1 MKKPE
6 DMKKPFEEKHFED
19 VDLMIDFYDYFE
31 DAEILAETI
40 NDIDY
45 KYLELYC
52 KNPNCDCT
60 EITLEIYQD
69 DNFLGNARYDYKL
82 QRLTTQL
89 NHLINLDTLIEF
101 SKFFEIKHEF
111 VKSIFEDESM
121 NREIAA
127 ITTEIKGYK
136 KEIKSYKEDIKGY
149 KEEVRHYDKEIKHLK
164 SNKIGRNQPCPCGSG
179 KKYKR
184 CCLAK

>member
-1 MKKPE
+1 
-6 DMKKPFEEKHFED
+6 
-19 VDLMIDFYDYFE
+19 
-31 DAEILAETI
+31 
-40 NDIDY
+40 
-45 KYLELYC
+45 
-52 KNPNCDCT
+52 
-60 EITLEIYQD
+60 
-69 DNFLGNARYDYKL
+69 
-82 QRLTTQL
+82 
-89 NHLINLDTLIEF
+89 LDTLIEF